1 MGLMGVSKHNFMFGA
16 VDSADYNVLIG
27 GDAVYDSPPR
37 DVEQVEVPGRN
48 GTITIDHGRF
58 DNYELSYQAYIYV
71 GGLHLFSEI
80 VNRFR
85 NALASQKGYQR
96 LWDSFNPGQYRLA
109 QFVNGFD
116 AKPMMNNT
124 VAELEL
130 KFNCKPQRFLLSGD
144 ESIDWT
150 SSGTLENPTPFEALP
165 NLLVYGSGQLTIEGN
180 TITVGSSQ
188 SRIVTIDSELM
199 ECYEIVGSGLVPLNS
214 VVSFSTGEFPVLQ
227 PGLNH
232 ITLGSGITQ
241 IKIVP
246 HWWVI

>member
-16 VDSADYNVLIG
+16 VDSADYNVLVG

-58 DNYELSYQAYIYV
+58 DNFELSYQAYIWV
-71 GGLHLFSEI
+71 GGLHLFSET

-130 KFNCKPQRFLLSGD
+130 KFNCKPQRFLTSGD
-144 ESIDWT
+144 EMIEMT
-150 SSGTLENPTPFEALP
+150 TIGYIENPTCFEALP
-165 NLLVYGSGQLTIEGN
+165 YLEIYGNGTLEINGN
-180 TITVGSSQ
+180 TITIASGGQ
-188 SRIVTIDSELM
+188 YITYIDSEMM
-199 ECYEIVGSGLVPLNS
+199 EAYQYGSSGIIPYNS
-214 VVSFSTGEFPVLQ
+214 GVSFSTGEFPSLA
-227 PGLNH
+227 PGPNR
-232 ITLGSGITQ
+232 IVFGSGIGRVN
-241 IKIVP
+241 IVP